1 MSADDLAALF
11 TFAGKFGAGGRPD
24 TQGPLGFHQ
33 GQVVAWDSVTGKN
46 TMAVLG
52 TTVNDVPVL
61 TTADSIMLNLGDTV
75 GMLRFKSTYFLL
87 GRIAPPGAGAAL
99 GIRSATVTARE
110 TTTSFE
116 YTDLPTLGPRLS
128 DVYIG
133 SSRRCLVFMAVS
145 MTNGAGAIAGANVEV
160 TGASQIEPES
170 TADASVGSEVQVG
183 TSASSFVLLTEGD
196 GLNEGLNTFTMK
208 YYSTEGATGFF
219 EDRKIA
225 IFPF

>member
-1 MSADDLAALF
+1 MQADNLADLF
-11 TFAGKFGAGGRPD
+11 TFAGKFGGAGKPD
-24 TQGPLGFHQ
+24 AQGPLGFHQ
-33 GQVVAWDSVTGKN
+33 GQVMSWDSVTGRN
-46 TMAVLG
+46 VISMLG

-61 TTADSIMLNLGDTV
+61 TTADSIMLNAGDTV
-75 GMLRFKSTYFLL
+75 GLLRFKSTYFLL

-110 TTTSFE
+110 TTTSFQ
-116 YTDLPTLGPRLS
+116 YTDLATIGPTIS

-145 MTNGAGAIAGANVEV
+145 MTNGAGAIAGANVQV

-170 TADASVGSEVQVG
+170 TADAYVGAEVQVG
-183 TSASSFVLLTEGD
+183 TSASSFVLLTKGD

-225 IFPF
+225 VFPF

>member
-1 MSADDLAALF
+1 MSANDLAELL
-11 TFAGKFGAGGRPD
+11 TFAGKFGAAGRPD

-33 GQVVAWDSVTGKN
+33 GQVVTWNSVTGQN
-46 TMAVLG
+46 TVAVLG

-61 TTADSIMLNLGDTV
+61 TTADSIMLNVGDTV
-75 GMLRFKSTYFLL
+75 GILRFKSTYFLL

-99 GIRSATVTARE
+99 GIRSAVVTARE

-116 YTDLPTLGPRLS
+116 YTDLATLGPRLS

-145 MTNGAGAIAGANVEV
+145 MTNSPGAIAGANFIVS
-160 TGASQIEPES
+160 GASQIEPES
-170 TADASVGSEVQVG
+170 TADAYIGSEVEIG
-183 TSASSFVLLTEGD
+183 TSASSFVLLTEED
-196 GLNEGLNTFTMK
+196 GLNEGRNTFTMK
-208 YYSTEGATGFF
+208 YYSTADKVAAF

-225 IFPF
+225 VFPF